1 MEMAIENLKIDDRDH
16 EEYDGNSEGIDE
28 ESDKDVFI
36 LELVPPEAE
45 VKKALPLPA
54 KDEPKKNRKQPIIT
68 DFFRKKK
75 FISSENTSKTAC
87 ISKRY
92 VYL

>member
-54 KDEPKKNRKQPIIT
+54 KDEPKKKRKQPIIT
-68 DFFRKKK
+68 DFF
-75 FISSENTSKTAC
+75 SKY
-87 ISKRY
+87 K
-92 VYL
+92 VYKQ

>member
-45 VKKALPLPA
+45 VKKPSHFLL
-54 KDEPKKNRKQPIIT
+54 KTNRK
-68 DFFRKKK
+68 RN
-75 FISSENTSKTAC
+75 ENSQ
-87 ISKRY
+87 
-92 VYL
+92 